1 MSPSTVTPVRLTACS
16 GTGASHTGLRVSRSI
31 AATCESNEP
40 APDGDADGTGSVEL
54 ALADGVALDPGG
66 ESPNPSV

>member
-1 MSPSTVTPVRLTACS
+1 MSPSTVTPVRLTALS

-31 AATCESNEP
+31 AATWESNEP
-40 APDGDADGTGSVEL
+40 GPDGDGEGPAEL
-54 ALADGVALDPGG
+54 ALAEGVALDPGG

>member
-1 MSPSTVTPVRLTACS
+1 
-16 GTGASHTGLRVSRSI
+16 VSRSI
-31 AATCESNEP
+31 AATWESNEP
-40 APDGDADGTGSVEL
+40 APDGDGDGLVGL